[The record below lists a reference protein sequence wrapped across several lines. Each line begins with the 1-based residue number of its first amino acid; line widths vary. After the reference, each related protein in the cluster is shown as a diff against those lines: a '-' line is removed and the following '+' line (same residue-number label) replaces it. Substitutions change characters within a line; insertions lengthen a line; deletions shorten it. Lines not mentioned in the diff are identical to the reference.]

1 MKLKHLLLVDDDPTT
16 NFFNRHLI
24 GKMNIFDEIHEAANG
39 QLALE
44 KIEVLFKNGQAPD
57 MILLDINM
65 PVMNGFEFLDRYNE
79 LDEDIKSSVVV
90 CMLTTSLA
98 HEDLARSKKYGTL
111 NDYIDKPLCETKMRE
126 LIEKYF
132 GQEKAPSL

>member
-24 GKMNIFDEIHEAANG
+24 GKMGIFDQIHVAENGRIALDKITELHKLGEI
-39 QLALE
+39 
-44 KIEVLFKNGQAPD
+44 PD

-65 PVMNGFEFLDRYNE
+65 PIMNGFEFLDEYE
-79 LDEDIKSSVVV
+79 KLKDGIKSSIVI

-98 HEDLARSKKYGTL
+98 KEDLEMSKQYDIL
-111 NDYIDKPLCETKMRE
+111 SDYIDKPLYEKKMRE
-126 LIEKYF
+126 LILKYF
-132 GQEKAPSL
+132 GE

>member
-24 GKMNIFDEIHEAANG
+24 GKMGLFDQIHEAANG
-39 QLALE
+39 QLALD
-44 KIEVLFKNGQAPD
+44 KIAEMKAAGEAPD

-65 PVMNGFEFLDRYNE
+65 PIMNGFEFLDNYSE
-79 LDEDIKSSVVV
+79 LDDKIKSPVVV

-98 HEDLARSKKYGTL
+98 TEDLERSKEYAIL
-111 NDYIDKPLCETKMRE
+111 DDYIDKPLYEAKMRE
-126 LIEKYF
+126 LILKYF
-132 GQEKAPSL
+132 GE

>member
-24 GKMNIFDEIHEAANG
+24 GKMNIFDQIHVAENG

-44 KIEVLFKNGQAPD
+44 KIEELYKLGESPD

-65 PVMNGFEFLDRYNE
+65 PIMNGFEFLDHYE
-79 LDEDIKSSVVV
+79 KLHEDIKHSIVV

-98 HEDLARSKKYGTL
+98 KEDLEKSKQYDIL
-111 NDYIDKPLCETKMRE
+111 SDYIDKPLYEAKMRE
-126 LIEKYF
+126 LILKYF
-132 GQEKAPSL
+132 PEEE